1 MKKRKL
7 LAATMMA
14 AGLLASSAA
23 YAETTEVSTW
33 GDLKTGLTNGG
44 DFKAVGNI
52 TGADSVS
59 VTSKTNALNLD
70 GKTLSAG
77 EGTTGMTFNGGS
89 LTLTGGG
96 KISGFYN
103 PDTAPSKVDGTE
115 YGIID
120 SRNSSVLKMTG
131 GEWEFSNNKS
141 GVGSINTLN
150 SSISANVDKI
160 VFDGNISNAQGAA
173 LRHQISDNAYIEN
186 SASIVANEIVFNN
199 NKIET
204 IGDFGAVVGGGGAVM
219 NSGGTMELLGSTNTF
234 TNNKMNAT
242 IADNRKYKVGGGA
255 VINQSHQMGKDGP
268 AINSTMVI
276 GKADGSSTNTF
287 TGNTSSTSGGAVMN
301 RAVDEDGNA
310 TLTINGNTTFENNT
324 ATQNGGAIYNVQRG
338 TGRTA
343 TVNLN
348 NGSYTFKGN
357 TATKDGGA
365 IYNEGTINIKDST
378 FENNGAR
385 YGGAIENSG
394 TLTADNLTFSKNN
407 STGGMGGAIDNY
419 NGNITIKNSKFSENT
434 SEEGGAIFT
443 EGGSISIKDSTFES
457 NKSTKYGSAL
467 RMNNGANVTI
477 TGSEFNKNIGEGN
490 SSLAAI
496 SLSGNAG
503 TLDISGSTFS
513 ENEAYTNAVL
523 HQSLG
528 AGKVTISDSTF
539 NSNTAVGTS
548 AVGLYGVAEVKD
560 SKFLN
565 NEATTN
571 ATSYSRNMS
580 SAALFVGADANVKV
594 DKTEFNENKTGIFG
608 GAIATR
614 LNVGTNGSSTK
625 NNLSNAKLDITNSTF
640 TSNEA
645 GTYGGAIANTL
656 YGSNT
661 HDGFVTVDKSTFTSN
676 KAGTLGGAIYNSG
689 DTDLAGNKGAMYIS
703 DSTFTNNTATENGGA
718 IYNGGT
724 LTLAGENTFSGN
736 TANGVANDIHN
747 VGTLN
752 INGNTEFDGGIT
764 GAGTV
769 NLGASSVINFVDEEV
784 SGTSVLT
791 AKDLTITDG
800 AKFMLDWGDTINVS
814 NSITGAVKISDL
826 FIEGSKLTDG
836 GMTTLFTDKAAT
848 IDTGDILIYGADGK
862 YTVALDDKKLVL
874 SKNTETNSLAAAI
887 DDTKAETLFS
897 FSGSTTQNISTASET
912 GVDVGNLNIIGDHST
927 ADTNK
932 IELQGGKA
940 IAVAS
945 GHTLK
950 VVDTKIVDANDT
962 KIDYTVNN
970 NGSAELKDSTVDKIN
985 NAGTLSIEYGK
996 DTNIDT
1002 KLTGTTGT
1010 TTLNTD
1016 KNVNWDI
1023 KNGVTQASLTFTGS
1037 GHVTLKT
1044 TDSDHKTIVGNII
1057 NSMTGSSLE
1066 IDGAEVSGNVTN
1078 NETGHMIWTENTAL
1092 TGNLTNNGL
1101 FDIKNGNNFVLNAT
1115 GIAAD
1120 EGKGTLN
1127 IGDDTNVAIV
1137 DAITNNAPISQNAI
1151 TIASKGTLKANA
1163 GQVTVTAT
1171 GNTLTNDGTY
1181 IVKGGA
1187 DADNYVNNAL
1197 KVSGSGKTQVT
1208 GFVTQNAAIEST
1220 STDADALSIGSG
1232 AGLQIK
1238 GGDLL
1243 ANTTNAGTLSVTAGT
1258 ISKAIAG
1265 VGTLKTADG
1274 VAIGNNVDVTQGTLD
1289 VTGTLTNDGTLTVNG
1304 NIAGTSTPKITGT
1317 TGTVNLKGGTSADA
1331 MATNAAAIDLNKV
1344 NVGGFVN
1351 NTGSIT
1357 ANYIEIGAG
1366 NGLKTNASNISL
1378 KEGSAATAI
1387 INEGDL
1393 ELTGGTIKSTIDKN
1407 TSTTS
1412 KIIVSG
1418 DVNFANNTVS
1428 TNNAILING
1437 DGAKLTAVGENIDNN
1452 VTNNVTQ
1459 GFVLTGGAFTKGIS
1473 GTGST
1478 VIQTANATDT
1488 VTFSGTD
1495 TIAQDVDIIKGILA
1509 ANSKTFNPNTDIA
1522 ISENGTLQLNGGS
1535 VSKDIIGYDLGTG
1548 NTYGKLNVTGS
1559 STINNAVVNELDVAS
1574 GQTLTTTG
1582 NVTVNETLGNLGT
1595 ITIASE
1601 KNLTLNKETEG
1612 AVTNAGTISGAG
1624 TLVIGD
1630 GDEQATSLTNS
1641 GTISSSVNIK
1651 SDGTLTTA
1659 TSGLT
1664 TSSDIA
1670 NDGKLIFNNSA
1681 DGTIAQNITKSTAG
1695 TGTGIV
1701 EIAATDGKTIS
1712 LGDKTITNNSVK
1724 LSSGIF
1730 DVGTASGN
1738 VDVSGMNLIANG
1750 GTLSVQ
1756 DDSIG
1761 NITLGTVNTDAAA
1774 LNVKIDANFTGTPT
1788 AEGITGTADKIVSSS
1803 VTTETNKIQI
1813 SDIKVTADP
1822 VATVFKAQ
1830 IADTAS
1836 AGAVN
1841 VTATTLSG
1849 ASTTIGGLKFT
1860 YENGWLTGEHSTLSD
1875 AITSS
1880 IGQKLYAMGD
1890 NEAINGP
1897 LTLGGTSL
1905 SITGNDKTISS
1916 TTAGNDGIKTNGNT
1930 LSITGAT
1937 IGSTTN
1943 GFGTAID
1950 NATVAGGTVNLKDVT
1965 MTGNTTDVANAGTLN
1980 LDGTNSINTITDA
1993 ATPTGTT
2000 TVKGGTST
2008 IGSLVQK
2015 AVSILSGGTL
2025 NIAADKLS
2033 TTDGTD
2039 NAGTLN
2045 LSAGD
2050 TGALASAI
2058 TDSQTDKT
2066 GVTNIAGNV
2075 STNGHN
2081 IEQAT
2086 VNVGSDGSTAPV
2098 PAALT
2103 VAAGDTVTTSGDINV
2118 NNLSSV
2124 TAAADSLIAEGTNG
2138 IANAGTLNLNGSTGT
2153 DTPLDTKSVVTG
2165 AGTTNLNG
2173 NIAVKENITQGTV
2186 NIGNNSPSNVD
2197 NTSGSMIQ
2205 AANEIVVESGSALD
2219 TNADRI
2225 KTAANKYVTNK
2236 GNLTLNGA
2244 AIPGVSTSVDAAIR
2258 GDGTTNIEGN
2268 VTLGR
2273 KATQGTINIADDA
2286 ELTNNKEINAGTI
2299 NVNDGTLK
2307 NNAKILS
2314 SGTDPN
2320 TNTIV
2325 VGDDG
2330 NLINGNNTDGYVAT
2344 TVIGANINNAGT
2356 VTNYSH
2362 INENSTITN
2371 TGDLNNKAV
2380 DGKDPGKISGAID
2393 NEVGGTVNNEGLIIG
2408 AITNAGSINNDG
2420 TLGSNANITNDG
2432 NGASVTNKGTISSA
2446 ITNKTGVNNV
2456 QIANAGTIKGDVNN
2470 GDGAN
2475 NVINNSITEGGVTKQ
2490 GEIKGNVV
2498 NAAGTVNTQ
2507 ADKIATGTGKK
2518 VTNDGTVN
2526 LTGSDDPANPIAL
2539 SADIESITDGKGTTN
2554 IAGDVS
2560 SAQDIAQK
2568 TINVGNDGTSS
2579 ADGSLTNTGDIVA
2592 ETINVTTNGTL
2603 NQNDGQIGY
2612 FNNRVQNINN
2622 EGVTNI
2628 TGGDVFAR
2636 NVNNNSGDTNISGG
2650 SVTANAINNTAVTAG
2665 DDITITGG
2673 DVFAGTITNSGA
2685 GDLSIAQTTGG
2696 SVVADAITNSG
2707 DGATNI
2713 ASTVNA
2719 DKINATDGAVN
2730 VDAKADSVAST
2741 SDLLANKAGDGAAA
2755 VTIAEGAKVA
2765 VTTDNDSLV
2774 VDNNVDTT
2782 APGANNG
2789 TLELKGNAPT
2799 PEADPHDKADSNDVG
2814 TQFSVDPNSI
2824 VNADID
2830 LTSGQLST
2838 DGSNINGVISAAA
2851 NTTINAKDGKTSDVG
2866 NVNMANGA
2874 YVKTDVNAMTSKSD
2888 TFTQE
2893 TGSEGNSKYLT
2904 DLGIQ
2909 DLDKFAY
2916 DHKSINL
2923 TSGTGLDNLQ
2933 MTDAL
2938 KANLEKNYSSVLTPV
2953 RKMNARVSVDDS
2965 GNLML
2970 NFTGTGNDYKD
2981 FNPAIMA
2988 SPVAAQLGGFL
2999 VQLNSYDQAF
3009 NNMDQYML
3017 MTRKQ
3022 RQALKLR
3029 NKIAATE
3036 GNNIAYDPTMTQN
3049 DYAGGWFRPYAS
3061 FEKVGLAG
3069 GPKVE
3074 NNMYGAFVGGE
3085 SSMKDLGNGWDGMWG
3100 AYIGYNGAHQNY
3112 DSVSMYENGGTLG
3125 LVGMAYKDNFFVGA
3139 TINGGMMAGQ
3149 ADTMY
3154 GSEDFN
3160 MVLAGIAAKTGYN
3173 WELADGKFIIQ
3184 PSLQT
3189 SYSFVNTFDYHN
3201 AANVYVDSDP
3211 LHAIT
3216 LEPGIKFIGNLKNGW
3231 QPYAG
3236 ISAIFNIMDRTHFHA
3251 NDVNLPNLS
3260 VSPYAKYGIG
3270 VRKTWGERFSGFFQM
3285 FVMSGG
3291 RNGFGMQGGFKWAIG
3306 ANGTGHISKDAKNP
3320 ELKKTTINLQN
3331 KKASVK

>member
-1023 KNGVTQASLTFTGS
+1023 K
-1037 GHVTLKT
+1037 H
-1044 TDSDHKTIVGNII
+1044 H
-1057 NSMTGSSLE
+1057 
-1066 IDGAEVSGNVTN
+1066 
-1078 NETGHMIWTENTAL
+1078 
-1092 TGNLTNNGL
+1092 
-1101 FDIKNGNNFVLNAT
+1101 
-1115 GIAAD
+1115 
-1120 EGKGTLN
+1120 
-1127 IGDDTNVAIV
+1127 
-1137 DAITNNAPISQNAI
+1137 
-1151 TIASKGTLKANA
+1151 
-1163 GQVTVTAT
+1163 
-1171 GNTLTNDGTY
+1171 
-1181 IVKGGA
+1181 
-1187 DADNYVNNAL
+1187 
-1197 KVSGSGKTQVT
+1197 
-1208 GFVTQNAAIEST
+1208 
-1220 STDADALSIGSG
+1220 
-1232 AGLQIK
+1232 
-1238 GGDLL
+1238 
-1243 ANTTNAGTLSVTAGT
+1243 
-1258 ISKAIAG
+1258 
-1265 VGTLKTADG
+1265 
-1274 VAIGNNVDVTQGTLD
+1274 
-1289 VTGTLTNDGTLTVNG
+1289 
-1304 NIAGTSTPKITGT
+1304 
-1317 TGTVNLKGGTSADA
+1317 
-1331 MATNAAAIDLNKV
+1331 
-1344 NVGGFVN
+1344 
-1351 NTGSIT
+1351 
-1357 ANYIEIGAG
+1357 
-1366 NGLKTNASNISL
+1366 
-1378 KEGSAATAI
+1378 
-1387 INEGDL
+1387 
-1393 ELTGGTIKSTIDKN
+1393 
-1407 TSTTS
+1407 
-1412 KIIVSG
+1412 
-1418 DVNFANNTVS
+1418 
-1428 TNNAILING
+1428 
-1437 DGAKLTAVGENIDNN
+1437 
-1452 VTNNVTQ
+1452 
-1459 GFVLTGGAFTKGIS
+1459 
-1473 GTGST
+1473 
-1478 VIQTANATDT
+1478 
-1488 VTFSGTD
+1488 
-1495 TIAQDVDIIKGILA
+1495 
-1509 ANSKTFNPNTDIA
+1509 
-1522 ISENGTLQLNGGS
+1522 
-1535 VSKDIIGYDLGTG
+1535 
-1548 NTYGKLNVTGS
+1548 
-1559 STINNAVVNELDVAS
+1559 
-1574 GQTLTTTG
+1574 
-1582 NVTVNETLGNLGT
+1582 
-1595 ITIASE
+1595 
-1601 KNLTLNKETEG
+1601 
-1612 AVTNAGTISGAG
+1612 
-1624 TLVIGD
+1624 
-1630 GDEQATSLTNS
+1630 
-1641 GTISSSVNIK
+1641 
-1651 SDGTLTTA
+1651 
-1659 TSGLT
+1659 
-1664 TSSDIA
+1664 
-1670 NDGKLIFNNSA
+1670 
-1681 DGTIAQNITKSTAG
+1681 
-1695 TGTGIV
+1695 
-1701 EIAATDGKTIS
+1701 
-1712 LGDKTITNNSVK
+1712 
-1724 LSSGIF
+1724 
-1730 DVGTASGN
+1730 
-1738 VDVSGMNLIANG
+1738 
-1750 GTLSVQ
+1750 
-1756 DDSIG
+1756 
-1761 NITLGTVNTDAAA
+1761 
-1774 LNVKIDANFTGTPT
+1774 
-1788 AEGITGTADKIVSSS
+1788 
-1803 VTTETNKIQI
+1803 
-1813 SDIKVTADP
+1813 
-1822 VATVFKAQ
+1822 
-1830 IADTAS
+1830 
-1836 AGAVN
+1836 
-1841 VTATTLSG
+1841 
-1849 ASTTIGGLKFT
+1849 
-1860 YENGWLTGEHSTLSD
+1860 
-1875 AITSS
+1875 
-1880 IGQKLYAMGD
+1880 
-1890 NEAINGP
+1890 
-1897 LTLGGTSL
+1897 
-1905 SITGNDKTISS
+1905 
-1916 TTAGNDGIKTNGNT
+1916 
-1930 LSITGAT
+1930 
-1937 IGSTTN
+1937 
-1943 GFGTAID
+1943 
-1950 NATVAGGTVNLKDVT
+1950 
-1965 MTGNTTDVANAGTLN
+1965 
-1980 LDGTNSINTITDA
+1980 
-1993 ATPTGTT
+1993 
-2000 TVKGGTST
+2000 
-2008 IGSLVQK
+2008 
-2015 AVSILSGGTL
+2015 
-2025 NIAADKLS
+2025 
-2033 TTDGTD
+2033 
-2039 NAGTLN
+2039 
-2045 LSAGD
+2045 
-2050 TGALASAI
+2050 
-2058 TDSQTDKT
+2058 
-2066 GVTNIAGNV
+2066 
-2075 STNGHN
+2075 
-2081 IEQAT
+2081 
-2086 VNVGSDGSTAPV
+2086 
-2098 PAALT
+2098 
-2103 VAAGDTVTTSGDINV
+2103 
-2118 NNLSSV
+2118 
-2124 TAAADSLIAEGTNG
+2124 
-2138 IANAGTLNLNGSTGT
+2138 
-2153 DTPLDTKSVVTG
+2153 
-2165 AGTTNLNG
+2165 
-2173 NIAVKENITQGTV
+2173 
-2186 NIGNNSPSNVD
+2186 
-2197 NTSGSMIQ
+2197 
-2205 AANEIVVESGSALD
+2205 
-2219 TNADRI
+2219 
-2225 KTAANKYVTNK
+2225 
-2236 GNLTLNGA
+2236 
-2244 AIPGVSTSVDAAIR
+2244 
-2258 GDGTTNIEGN
+2258 
-2268 VTLGR
+2268 
-2273 KATQGTINIADDA
+2273 
-2286 ELTNNKEINAGTI
+2286 
-2299 NVNDGTLK
+2299 
-2307 NNAKILS
+2307 
-2314 SGTDPN
+2314 
-2320 TNTIV
+2320 
-2325 VGDDG
+2325 
-2330 NLINGNNTDGYVAT
+2330 
-2344 TVIGANINNAGT
+2344 
-2356 VTNYSH
+2356 
-2362 INENSTITN
+2362 
-2371 TGDLNNKAV
+2371 
-2380 DGKDPGKISGAID
+2380 
-2393 NEVGGTVNNEGLIIG
+2393 
-2408 AITNAGSINNDG
+2408 
-2420 TLGSNANITNDG
+2420 
-2432 NGASVTNKGTISSA
+2432 
-2446 ITNKTGVNNV
+2446 
-2456 QIANAGTIKGDVNN
+2456 
-2470 GDGAN
+2470 
-2475 NVINNSITEGGVTKQ
+2475 
-2490 GEIKGNVV
+2490 
-2498 NAAGTVNTQ
+2498 
-2507 ADKIATGTGKK
+2507 
-2518 VTNDGTVN
+2518 
-2526 LTGSDDPANPIAL
+2526 
-2539 SADIESITDGKGTTN
+2539 
-2554 IAGDVS
+2554 
-2560 SAQDIAQK
+2560 
-2568 TINVGNDGTSS
+2568 
-2579 ADGSLTNTGDIVA
+2579 
-2592 ETINVTTNGTL
+2592 
-2603 NQNDGQIGY
+2603 
-2612 FNNRVQNINN
+2612 
-2622 EGVTNI
+2622 
-2628 TGGDVFAR
+2628 
-2636 NVNNNSGDTNISGG
+2636 
-2650 SVTANAINNTAVTAG
+2650 
-2665 DDITITGG
+2665 
-2673 DVFAGTITNSGA
+2673 
-2685 GDLSIAQTTGG
+2685 
-2696 SVVADAITNSG
+2696 
-2707 DGATNI
+2707 
-2713 ASTVNA
+2713 
-2719 DKINATDGAVN
+2719 
-2730 VDAKADSVAST
+2730 
-2741 SDLLANKAGDGAAA
+2741 
-2755 VTIAEGAKVA
+2755 
-2765 VTTDNDSLV
+2765 
-2774 VDNNVDTT
+2774 
-2782 APGANNG
+2782 
-2789 TLELKGNAPT
+2789 
-2799 PEADPHDKADSNDVG
+2799 
-2814 TQFSVDPNSI
+2814 
-2824 VNADID
+2824 
-2830 LTSGQLST
+2830 
-2838 DGSNINGVISAAA
+2838 
-2851 NTTINAKDGKTSDVG
+2851 
-2866 NVNMANGA
+2866 
-2874 YVKTDVNAMTSKSD
+2874 
-2888 TFTQE
+2888 
-2893 TGSEGNSKYLT
+2893 
-2904 DLGIQ
+2904 
-2909 DLDKFAY
+2909 
-2916 DHKSINL
+2916 
-2923 TSGTGLDNLQ
+2923 
-2933 MTDAL
+2933 
-2938 KANLEKNYSSVLTPV
+2938 
-2953 RKMNARVSVDDS
+2953 
-2965 GNLML
+2965 
-2970 NFTGTGNDYKD
+2970 
-2981 FNPAIMA
+2981 
-2988 SPVAAQLGGFL
+2988 
-2999 VQLNSYDQAF
+2999 
-3009 NNMDQYML
+3009 
-3017 MTRKQ
+3017 
-3022 RQALKLR
+3022 
-3029 NKIAATE
+3029 
-3036 GNNIAYDPTMTQN
+3036 
-3049 DYAGGWFRPYAS
+3049 
-3061 FEKVGLAG
+3061 
-3069 GPKVE
+3069 
-3074 NNMYGAFVGGE
+3074 
-3085 SSMKDLGNGWDGMWG
+3085 
-3100 AYIGYNGAHQNY
+3100 
-3112 DSVSMYENGGTLG
+3112 
-3125 LVGMAYKDNFFVGA
+3125 
-3139 TINGGMMAGQ
+3139 
-3149 ADTMY
+3149 
-3154 GSEDFN
+3154 
-3160 MVLAGIAAKTGYN
+3160 
-3173 WELADGKFIIQ
+3173 
-3184 PSLQT
+3184 
-3189 SYSFVNTFDYHN
+3189 
-3201 AANVYVDSDP
+3201 
-3211 LHAIT
+3211 
-3216 LEPGIKFIGNLKNGW
+3216 
-3231 QPYAG
+3231 
-3236 ISAIFNIMDRTHFHA
+3236 
-3251 NDVNLPNLS
+3251 
-3260 VSPYAKYGIG
+3260 
-3270 VRKTWGERFSGFFQM
+3270 
-3285 FVMSGG
+3285 
-3291 RNGFGMQGGFKWAIG
+3291 
-3306 ANGTGHISKDAKNP
+3306 
-3320 ELKKTTINLQN
+3320 
-3331 KKASVK
+3331 